1 MFLNLNMHA
10 AVFSRWLCASNVTVD
25 VTETR
30 TLRDGDV
37 PLLERILLGP
47 LEDNA
52 KIFIIDRQ
60 QTIDITEEVG
70 GNIFTH
76 T

>member
-1 MFLNLNMHA
+1 
-10 AVFSRWLCASNVTVD
+10 